1 MIQLDETKFLKSN
14 RYLARNRPG
23 VNIRSIRQLVLIQRK
38 KLFPYQTNHCR
49 PFNDGKK
56 CDRCL
61 KDFDSQ
67 VLLKIPTILTK
78 LHQSIIPLDMHI
90 ISGLPCPVLKET
102 FLRKRTYY
110 SYAPENFSF
119 KDLQPS
125 AQTAFPK
132 EELTWES
139 KLDPH

>member
-1 MIQLDETKFLKSN
+1 MRYPQKTNYEDIQPKLALLVWATHTQTEFLGIELSLD
-14 RYLARNRPG
+14 
-23 VNIRSIRQLVLIQRK
+23 
-38 KLFPYQTNHCR
+38 
-49 PFNDGKK
+49 
-56 CDRCL
+56 
-61 KDFDSQ
+61 
-67 VLLKIPTILTK
+67 K
-78 LHQSIIPLDMHI
+78 LHQSIIPLDKHI

-102 FLRKRTYY
+102 FLRKRIYY

>member
-1 MIQLDETKFLKSN
+1 MLVGLKE
-14 RYLARNRPG
+14 REGRLL
-23 VNIRSIRQLVLIQRK
+23 SIRYPQK
-38 KLFPYQTNHCR
+38 TNHEDIQ
-49 PFNDGKK
+49 PK
-56 CDRCL
+56 L
-61 KDFDSQ
+61 A
-67 VLLKIPTILTK
+67 LLALGTYTQTEFLGIEPSLDK
-78 LHQSIIPLDMHI
+78 LDQSIIPLDKHI
-90 ISGLPCPVLKET
+90 ISGLPCPALKET

-139 KLDPH
+139 KLDPHWKLLRSYVQESDFFDH